1 MTHLRQTGRAEAEL
15 AQALSAADRRDD
27 VARNDRQCPSG
38 AVLRRFVAGK
48 CRDDQIDVLLAH
60 VGTCERCIQVL
71 SKIRI
76 RRQIIRRAYVSLA
89 AAACL
94 LILIW
99 FSLARRSSTPAGI
112 ATADLRSISPT
123 RGTTHQ
129 SEVAAEL
136 GRNADGLR
144 VILPIGSEGKYEYQ
158 LQVTPENRPVARGS
172 GETSLDNH
180 DVVLNLPIK
189 FSELSAR
196 RYLLALRRNDSEWV
210 YYPLT
215 VR

>member
-1 MTHLRQTGRAEAEL
+1 
-15 AQALSAADRRDD
+15 
-27 VARNDRQCPSG
+27 
-38 AVLRRFVAGK
+38 
-48 CRDDQIDVLLAH
+48 
-60 VGTCERCIQVL
+60 
-71 SKIRI
+71 
-76 RRQIIRRAYVSLA
+76 LA

-99 FSLARRSSTPAGI
+99 FGLARHSSTPTGI
-112 ATADLRSISPT
+112 ATVDLRSISPT

-172 GETSLDNH
+172 GETSLENH
-180 DVVLNLPIK
+180 DVVLKLPIK